1 MGKMISEMLHYGFG
15 STLLFRNR
23 KKNIE
28 KKLFVKNVFVKNVL
42 LSRNSL

>member
-23 KKNIE
+23 KKKYR
-28 KKLFVKNVFVKNVL
+28 KKTVC
-42 LSRNSL
+42 